1 MILFDP
7 LRTTVIVYNKVN
19 AIFRLMELGQGF
31 LKSAHA
37 VVAWVAG
44 TFSSPHQG
52 LKEFQLSSRKS

>member
-31 LKSAHA
+31 LKSAH

-44 TFSSPHQG
+44 TFSSLHQG